1 MKKLLS
7 FACMGVLCLL
17 LSSNQAFAQV
27 SRKGGKDQPK
37 VVLKKDKNEKSQQD
51 TPAETRSGRTRTE
64 TNQDRTSTPS
74 RTKTEPRSFP
84 DRRGETTNRQEPST
98 RERRRLPETEPRFP
112 RSERRYPTEN
122 RRTDRRD
129 EDYGSNRRSSGDDRH
144 FGDYHDENCS
154 HPGKGRHLGWHK
166 QKGKNKQKHK
176 NKGKGRGGRH

>member
-7 FACMGVLCLL
+7 LACMGVLCLL
-17 LSSNQAFAQV
+17 LTTDQAFGQV
-27 SRKGGKDQPK
+27 SRKGGADQPK
-37 VVLKKDKNEKSQQD
+37 VVLKKDKNETTEKDSD
-51 TPAETRSGRTRTE
+51 TEARNERTRTS
-64 TNQDRTSTPS
+64 QDRTSTPS
-74 RTKTEPRSFP
+74 RTETKPRRFP
-84 DRRGETTNRQEPST
+84 DRRGETTDCQEPST
-98 RERRRLPETEPRFP
+98 RDGRRFPETETRYP

-129 EDYGSNRRSSGDDRH
+129 EDYGSNRRSSEDGYYS
-144 FGDYHDENCS
+144 GDYHDENCS